1 MPVSGIMELTA
12 RHHSAEQEVKI
23 MSLLSKLFGKA
34 GSELADKLAKSVA
47 NQITGTSQE
56 TPKHPAGAGNPASYT
71 APAPHRKSAPSGF
84 SWGEEM
90 PDEENQFNYN
100 GPYDRYF
107 EEIFCA
113 EFPSYRLERQ
123 DVPGGKRVIFTF
135 WDGGRKALVV
145 ELMPQSSDSQKLRRD
160 CRASGIP
167 YLRYYYNHDGWWNT
181 RAYVVQRTRKALE
194 G

>member
-1 MPVSGIMELTA
+1 
-12 RHHSAEQEVKI
+12 
-23 MSLLSKLFGKA
+23 MSLLSKLLGKA
-34 GSELADKLAKSVA
+34 GSELADKLTEAAK
-47 NQITGTSQE
+47 QIAGGIQE
-56 TPKHPAGAGNPASYT
+56 EPQHASGAV
-71 APAPHRKSAPSGF
+71 APAANDAPAYHKEPSPSGF

-90 PDEENQFNYN
+90 PAEENQFNYN

-107 EEIFCA
+107 EEIFRT
-113 EFPSYRLERQ
+113 EFAAYRLERQ
-123 DVPGGKRVIFTF
+123 DVSGGKRQIFTF

-145 ELMPQSSDSQKLRRD
+145 ELMAQSSDSQKLRRD